1 MSGIQTIRASIEKKP
16 EALEHQAAALEA
28 QLTQTRAQALER
40 IEEGKQQLRELVT
53 SVRNELSASTAVV
66 GQVKAE
72 LQSALDHLHVQ
83 LTLGKAEARDS
94 IEEQREKI
102 TQALSQF
109 ESMADRTLAGVAFG
123 SGRLWED
130 LVGRASRLEAE
141 FDALRY
147 GWLDERGAQRHTVE
161 ATKQDL
167 LRRVQAYRNDLRM
180 KRDMARARADSFER
194 DLREGLAQIKTAFRR
209 LVE

>member
-1 MSGIQTIRASIEKKP
+1 M
-16 EALEHQAAALEA
+16 
-28 QLTQTRAQALER
+28 
-40 IEEGKQQLRELVT
+40 T

-109 ESMADRTLAGVAFG
+109 ESMADRTLAGVPFG

-130 LVGRASRLEAE
+130 LVGRANRLEAE

-147 GWLDERGAQRHTVE
+147 GWLDERGHSVTPSRLPNRICFGE
-161 ATKQDL
+161 Y
-167 LRRVQAYRNDLRM
+167 RRTETI
-180 KRDMARARADSFER
+180 S
-194 DLREGLAQIKTAFRR
+194 G
-209 LVE
+209 

>member
-1 MSGIQTIRASIEKKP
+1 MSGIQTIRASIEKKL

-66 GQVKAE
+66 GQMIE

-109 ESMADRTLAGVAFG
+109 ESVADRTLAGVAFG

>member
-1 MSGIQTIRASIEKKP
+1 MSGIQTIRASIEKKL
-16 EALEHQAAALEA
+16 EALEHQAAVLEA

-109 ESMADRTLAGVAFG
+109 ESMADRTLAGVP
-123 SGRLWED
+123 SGRD
-130 LVGRASRLEAE
+130 GCGKTSSDGQA
-141 FDALRY
+141 
-147 GWLDERGAQRHTVE
+147 G
-161 ATKQDL
+161 
-167 LRRVQAYRNDLRM
+167 LRRSSTR
-180 KRDMARARADSFER
+180 
-194 DLREGLAQIKTAFRR
+194 
-209 LVE
+209 